1 MSAMNSHHGWIL
13 RVERPQTLRSVT
25 VGAVWM
31 EVVCLWVDSAAPML
45 PDLMNPVGRLL
56 VLAFASWLV
65 WVRIEWPVRDVLCIR
80 AAQLDLR
87 PKVIQAEQHSLVGDD
102 VVEPSRLE

>member
-13 RVERPQTLRSVT
+13 RVERPHTLRGVT
-25 VGAVWM
+25 AWALWM

-45 PDLMNPVGRLL
+45 PGLMNPIGRLL
-56 VLAFASWLV
+56 VLAFASWLA
-65 WVRIEWPVRDVLCIR
+65 WVRLEWPVRDVLR
-80 AAQLDLR
+80 SRTARLDLR

-102 VVEPSRLE
+102 VVEPLR

>member
-13 RVERPQTLRSVT
+13 RVERPHSLRSVT
-25 VGAVWM
+25 AWAIWM

-45 PDLMNPVGRLL
+45 PGLMNPIGRLL
-56 VLAFASWLV
+56 VLAFASCLV
-65 WVRIEWPVRDVLCIR
+65 WVRLEWPVRGVLRIR
-80 AAQLDLR
+80 AARLDLR

-102 VVEPSRLE
+102 VVEPLR